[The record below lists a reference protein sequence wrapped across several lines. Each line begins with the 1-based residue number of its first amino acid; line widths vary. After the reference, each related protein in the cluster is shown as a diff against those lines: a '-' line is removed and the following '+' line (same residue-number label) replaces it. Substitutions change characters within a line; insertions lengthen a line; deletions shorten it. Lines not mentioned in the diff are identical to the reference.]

1 MTHKVLIVDDE
12 PNIVISLEFL
22 MDQAGYAVAVAR
34 SGEEALAQIRTFQPD
49 VVLLDVMLP
58 GINGFD
64 ILQRVRQNAT
74 WQQIAIIMLTAKGRD
89 VEVAKGLALGANAY
103 VTKPFSTRDLL
114 AEVRRCLNTGQN
126 HDARP
131 G

>member
-22 MDQAGYAVAVAR
+22 MDQAGYEVAVAR
-34 SGEEALAQIRTFQPD
+34 SGEEALAQIRAFHPD

-114 AEVRRCLNTGQN
+114 AEVRRCLNAGQN
-126 HDARP
+126 HDTRP